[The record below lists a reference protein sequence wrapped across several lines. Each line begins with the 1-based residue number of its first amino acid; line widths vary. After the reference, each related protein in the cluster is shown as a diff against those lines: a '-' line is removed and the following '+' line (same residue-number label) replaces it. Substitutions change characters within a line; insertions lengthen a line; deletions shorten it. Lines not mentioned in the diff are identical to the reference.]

1 MAMKKIK
8 KILVPL
14 DGSKNSFRGLD
25 TAIYLAR
32 QSHATVTG
40 LFVVGL
46 VLPSKNAPLSTIEKY
61 LLQQAAKFM
70 AKAKKSAAK
79 SGILFSDKVLY
90 GDEGAKIVSYAKKNN
105 FDIIVIGSR
114 GRSVAKEI
122 FLGSTSNYVLHKSP
136 IPVLIVK

>member
-1 MAMKKIK
+1 MTMKKIK

-32 QSHATVTG
+32 QTQATVTG

-46 VLPSKNAPLSTIEKY
+46 VLPSKNAPLSSIEKY
-61 LLQQAAKFM
+61 LLQGAAKFM
-70 AKAKKSAAK
+70 AKAKKHAAK
-79 SGILFSDKVLY
+79 NGILFNDKVLY

-105 FDIIVIGSR
+105 FDMIIIGSR

-136 IPVLIVK
+136 IPVLIIK